1 MSVISPIVPSID
13 VGISW
18 ITRCN
23 PLVSNLPNSGRKR
36 KHGSTMRVLTVF
48 AHPGKKS
55 FCHAVL
61 ERFDAGL
68 RDAGHTNE
76 INDLYAI
83 GFDPVLRDCDNPN
96 WMDANGPDDIVAKM
110 HLRERILEGARGPLR
125 KFALKRLLGDRD
137 TRSIIRLLQER
148 YRPKDILVQQ
158 QKVVNAEALAFIAP
172 VYFVGF
178 PAMLKGWIE
187 RVFTLGFAFGLT
199 AEAWHGDIEGRLP
212 LLTHEKA
219 LIMQPTIFDER
230 AYNAGIRDA
239 MKILID
245 EWGLRYPGVKA
256 VEHVY
261 FYAVHGADEA
271 KIKAYLERAYCL
283 GREF

>member
-1 MSVISPIVPSID
+1 
-13 VGISW
+13 
-18 ITRCN
+18 
-23 PLVSNLPNSGRKR
+23 
-36 KHGSTMRVLTVF
+36 MRVLTVF

-55 FCHAVL
+55 FCRAVL

-76 INDLYAI
+76 IDLYTI
-83 GFDPVLRDCDNPN
+83 GFDTVLHERDNPN
-96 WMDANGPDDIVAKM
+96 WMDANGPDDIIAKM

-125 KFALKRLLGDRD
+125 KFALKRLLGNRD
-137 TRSIIRLLQER
+137 TRGIIRLLQER

-158 QKVVNAEALAFIAP
+158 QKVANAQALAFIAP
-172 VYFVGF
+172 VYFVGL

-212 LLTHEKA
+212 LLKYEKA
-219 LIMQPTIFDER
+219 LTIQPTIFDEC

-239 MKILID
+239 MKMLID
-245 EWGLRYPGVKA
+245 EWGSPLSRRQG
-256 VEHVY
+256 
-261 FYAVHGADEA
+261 
-271 KIKAYLERAYCL
+271 C
-283 GREF
+283 